1 MILAIDQGTTGT
13 TCLVVDD
20 ELRPRGRGY
29 REFPQHYPHPGWVEH
44 DPEELWAFR
53 ARRRRGCGPGRRL
66 SSPSELEAIGIANQR
81 ETTILWQ
88 RATGRPVA
96 PAIVWQ
102 DRRTA
107 ERCRELPAELLR
119 ARTGLV
125 PDPYF
130 SATKLEWLL
139 ARTDVPRSEL
149 AFGTV
154 DSWLVWKLT
163 GGRVHATDLT
173 NASRTML
180 LDLDSLDWDD
190 ELLDLFDVDRAL
202 LPRLVRSSE
211 VVGEAELLGVDGAGR
226 GHRGRPAGGPLRPRL
241 LRPGR
246 GEGDVRHR
254 QLRARER
261 GSRAWTGAAG
271 LLETVA
277 ASGGYALEGAILA
290 SGAAIQWLRDG
301 LGILADAAE
310 SERLARTVEST
321 GGVSFVPAFAGLG
334 SPHWN
339 ADARGLISGIT
350 RGTTRAHLVRAALEG
365 IAFQVADVL
374 DVLPGGVDVLRADG
388 GASANGF
395 LMQFQADLLGCPVE
409 VAAEQ
414 ETTALGAAALAG
426 RAIGLWP
433 DDDAIRTRL
442 RPRCGLRAGG
452 RPGRASPPGGRS
464 GGRRSSARSSEL
476 PRRHFR
482 MRSGSRKP
490 FEQVE
495 QLGDRNARGEAPQQV
510 CEPGI
515 ELIRALRVVEGAPE
529 TCARQALEL
538 LRRVAVLLGEALER
552 GTAREG
558 EDDLLPRDAELAGGA
573 VERRQDDLLGDL
585 LEALRVAPFA
595 RRARIGDGGGRVGR
609 SAEREIDADE
619 RNGCRRWRGRSRAS
633 DGQVP
638 STEQDRDEGEQGE
651 EGGGEKG
658 AREGVRDGSVEL
670 VLQRRTRARRRPGRR
685 GRRPP
690 RRPRECVPPP
700 SPRRPRPGRCA
711 RPRASR
717 AAECGCRAR
726 PTSRRRARRPR
737 CAPDPR

>member
-1 MILAIDQGTTGT
+1 VILAIDQGTTGT

-20 ELRPRGRGY
+20 ELCPRGRGY
-29 REFPQHYPHPGWVEH
+29 REFPQHYPRPGWVEH
-44 DPEELWAFR
+44 DPDELWVSVLGAAEDAVR
-53 ARRRRGCGPGRRL
+53 SAGVR
-66 SSPSELEAIGIANQR
+66 PSELEAIGIANQR
-81 ETTILWQ
+81 ETTVLWQ

-154 DSWLVWKLT
+154 DSWLIWKLT
-163 GGRVHATDLT
+163 GGRVHAIDLT

-180 LDLDSLDWDD
+180 LDLDSLDWDA
-190 ELLDLFDVDRAL
+190 ELLDLFGVDQAL

-211 VVGEAELLGVDGAGR
+211 VVGEAELLGVTLPIAGIAGDQQAALF
-226 GHRGRPAGGPLRPRL
+226 GHGCFD
-241 LRPGR
+241 R
-246 GEGDVRHR
+246 GEAKATYGTGSFVLAH
-254 QLRARER
+254 AGAER
-261 GSRAWTGAAG
+261 GPVPPG

-310 SERLARTVEST
+310 SEQLARTVEST

-334 SPHWN
+334 SPHWD
-339 ADARGLISGIT
+339 AEARGLISGIT

-374 DVLPGGVDVLRADG
+374 DVLPVRIDVLRADG

-409 VAAEQ
+409 VAAER

-433 DDDAIRTRL
+433 DAEAIRTRL
-442 RPRCGLRAGG
+442 RRGAVYEPA
-452 RPGRASPPGGRS
+452 
-464 GGRRSSARSSEL
+464 
-476 PRRHFR
+476 
-482 MRSGSRKP
+482 
-490 FEQVE
+490 
-495 QLGDRNARGEAPQQV
+495 GDRDS
-510 CEPGI
+510 
-515 ELIRALRVVEGAPE
+515 
-529 TCARQALEL
+529 
-538 LRRVAVLLGEALER
+538 VA
-552 GTAREG
+552 
-558 EDDLLPRDAELAGGA
+558 
-573 VERRQDDLLGDL
+573 
-585 LEALRVAPFA
+585 A
-595 RRARIGDGGGRVGR
+595 RRAEWR
-609 SAEREIDADE
+609 SALD
-619 RNGCRRWRGRSRAS
+619 RA
-633 DGQVP
+633 
-638 STEQDRDEGEQGE
+638 
-651 EGGGEKG
+651 
-658 AREGVRDGSVEL
+658 L
-670 VLQRRTRARRRPGRR
+670 L
-685 GRRPP
+685 
-690 RRPRECVPPP
+690 
-700 SPRRPRPGRCA
+700 
-711 RPRASR
+711 
-717 AAECGCRAR
+717 
-726 PTSRRRARRPR
+726 
-737 CAPDPR
+737 